1 MENGTQADQG
11 PGSDAVDEDILVA
24 VERWVLVSALV
35 LSAVAGLLWKTP
47 MAVGSAAAGGLLAIL
62 NLLVLKRTVRGIL
75 WGSAAKKTTLGIVVC
90 LKMAVL
96 LATIWAAVRLLGLE
110 PLGVALGVSALV
122 VGIIAGTL
130 LTQPQITGRAQPD
143 R

>member
-1 MENGTQADQG
+1 MENGAQVEQG
-11 PGSDAVDEDILVA
+11 SGPDAVDEGVLVV

-35 LSAVAGLLWKTP
+35 LAVVAGIVWKTP
-47 MAVGSAAAGGLLAIL
+47 LAVGSAAAGGLLAVL
-62 NLLVLKRTVRGIL
+62 NLLVLKRTVQGIL
-75 WGSAAKKTTLGIVVC
+75 WGSAVKKTTLGIVVC
-90 LKMAVL
+90 FKMALL

-122 VGIIAGTL
+122 VGIIGGTL
-130 LTQPQITGRAQPD
+130 MSQQQSADRAQPG

>member
-1 MENGTQADQG
+1 
-11 PGSDAVDEDILVA
+11 
-24 VERWVLVSALV
+24 
-35 LSAVAGLLWKTP
+35 

-130 LTQPQITGRAQPD
+130 MTQQQITERAQPE